1 MLAKEQITIVT
12 QPDAE
17 ISEVKIFPQQFN
29 PAINA
34 IIQKNGN
41 AKWKSDDFSWTIPF
55 TIDAINIV
63 DELVDRHNLNIA
75 FETYDELLFQTAEK
89 RQKINASKAVDTNL
103 DIPRPDGLEYRGYQ
117 KAGVEYGI
125 NHKDIIIG
133 DEPGLGKTI
142 QGIGISN
149 AIPWIQWVLIIAPSS
164 LKSNWKGE
172 WEKWCVKKLS
182 VGIVKNG
189 DAESWPDTHVV
200 IISFDLVK
208 KHLKPIHARTWDFL
222 IVDEAHFLR
231 NPDALR
237 TKYIF
242 GHTEKASKKN
252 QFTPVTIPA
261 IPRKKTA
268 LLTGT
273 PIVNR
278 PKEIW
283 PWIHAVAPQKY
294 NNFEKFALRYCG
306 AKQTR
311 YGWVYDGATNL
322 RELQADLRSLCMIR
336 RLKNDVLTE
345 LPPKTRQIIC
355 IDDESIKKA
364 EQAATR
370 RMFDKPEHANAK
382 ELLQTLV
389 EDNKRTYEETVAA
402 LETLNKIAFFDMAKI
417 RKETAIRKIPYV
429 IDLINLAKENGKLII
444 FAHHEEIFK
453 ALMAQYPGEYA
464 MVTGA
469 TPPAKRQAEADRFQ
483 NDPNCHFFFGSIL
496 AAGAGFTLTASAH
509 VIFAEIDWV
518 PGNMLQAEDR
528 AHRIG
533 QNSKVLIWHIVI
545 NRTLDAIMA
554 KILVKKQADI
564 DQATNYRQ
572 MEMT

>member
-1 MLAKEQITIVT
+1 MSGKKQITLIT
-12 QPDAE
+12 QPNAE
-17 ISEVKIFPQQFN
+17 IREIKIFPQQFN

-34 IIQKNGN
+34 TIQSNGN
-41 AKWKSDDFSWTIPF
+41 AKWKSEDFSWTIPF
-55 TIDAINIV
+55 TIDVINIV
-63 DELVDRHNLNIA
+63 DDLIDKHNLTIA
-75 FETYDELLFQTAEK
+75 FETYDQLLFQTTEK
-89 RQKINASKAVDTNL
+89 KQKINASKAIDTNIN
-103 DIPRPDGLEYRGYQ
+103 IPRPTNLEYRGYQ
-117 KAGVEYGI
+117 KAGIEYAI
-125 NHKDIIIG
+125 NHKDVLIG

-142 QGIGISN
+142 QAIGTSN
-149 AIPWIQWVLIIAPSS
+149 ALPWIQRVLIIATSS
-164 LKSNWKGE
+164 LKTNWKTE

-182 VGIVKNG
+182 VGIVKDG
-189 DAESWPDTHVV
+189 DAKSWPDTQVV

-208 KHLKPIHARTWDFL
+208 KHLKPIHARVWDFL

-231 NPDALR
+231 NPDTLR
-237 TKYIF
+237 TKFIL

-252 QFTPVTIPA
+252 KYQPTITPA

-283 PWIHAVAPQKY
+283 PLIHAIAPQKY

-311 YGWVYDGATNL
+311 YGWVYDGATHL

-336 RLKNDVLTE
+336 RLKEDVLTE

-355 IDDESIKKA
+355 IDDETITRT
-364 EQAATR
+364 EQATARSLFNESKDT
-370 RMFDKPEHANAK
+370 NAK
-382 ELLQTLV
+382 ELLQLIG
-389 EDNKRTYEETVAA
+389 ENKGTYEETVAA

-429 IDLINLAKENGKLII
+429 IDLINIAKENGKIII

-453 ALMAQYPGEYA
+453 ALMAQYPNEYA

-469 TPPAKRQAEADRFQ
+469 IPPAKRQAEADRFQ
-483 NDPNCHFFFGSIL
+483 NDPVCRFFFASIL
-496 AAGAGFTLTASAH
+496 AAGAGFTLTASSH

-518 PGNMLQAEDR
+518 PGNMVQAEDR

-533 QNSKVLIWHIVI
+533 QNNNVLIWHIVI
-545 NRTLDAIMA
+545 NKTLDAVMA
-554 KILVKKQADI
+554 KVLIKKQADI

-572 MEMT
+572 I

>member
-1 MLAKEQITIVT
+1 MSGKNQIVIVT
-12 QPDAE
+12 QPNAE

-29 PAINA
+29 QAINA
-34 IIQKNGN
+34 TIQINGN
-41 AKWKSDDFSWTIPF
+41 AKWKSEDCSWTIPF
-55 TIDAINIV
+55 TIDTLNIV
-63 DELVDRHNLNIA
+63 DDLVDKHNLTIA
-75 FETYDELLFQTAEK
+75 FETYNELLFQTTEK
-89 RQKINASKAVDTNL
+89 KQKINASKAIDTDI
-103 DIPRPDGLEYRGYQ
+103 DIPRPAGLEYRGYQ
-117 KAGVEYGI
+117 KAGIEYAI
-125 NHKDIIIG
+125 NHKDVLIG

-142 QGIGISN
+142 QAIGISN
-149 AIPWIQWVLIIAPSS
+149 ATPWIQRVLVIATSS
-164 LKSNWKGE
+164 LKSNWKTE

-182 VGIVKNG
+182 VGVVKNG
-189 DAESWPDTHVV
+189 DAKSWPDTQVA

-208 KHLKPIHARTWDFL
+208 KHLKPIHARIWDLL

-242 GHTEKASKKN
+242 GHIEKASKKN
-252 QFTPVTIPA
+252 QYKPVITPA

-283 PWIHAVAPQKY
+283 PLIHAVAPQKY

-306 AKQTR
+306 AKRTR

-355 IDDESIKKA
+355 IDDEAINKA

-370 RMFDKPEHANAK
+370 RMFDKPEYTNGK
-382 ELLQTLV
+382 ELLQILAD
-389 EDNKRTYEETVAA
+389 ENKRTYEETVAA

-429 IDLINLAKENGKLII
+429 IDLINIAKENGKLII

-453 ALMAQYPGEYA
+453 ALMAQYPNEFA

-483 NDPNCHFFFGSIL
+483 NDPACRYFFGSIL

-533 QNSKVLIWHIVI
+533 QNSNVLIWHIVI

-554 KILVKKQADI
+554 KILVRKQADI

-572 MEMT
+572 META